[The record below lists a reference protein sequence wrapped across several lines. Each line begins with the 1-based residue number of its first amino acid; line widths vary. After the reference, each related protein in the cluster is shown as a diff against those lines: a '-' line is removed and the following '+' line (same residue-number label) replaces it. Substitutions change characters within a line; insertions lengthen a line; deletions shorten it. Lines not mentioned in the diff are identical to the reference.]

1 MASAPKRSSHPG
13 TGCCRPMPH
22 SPSSLR
28 ARLFAQAFAQDQNIP
43 SVFAAIFHAGEE
55 LAHEMNSQPAGFAL
69 VNVQSGIRLG
79 SFQRIEF
86 TSVIGHHRSKL
97 GINQAERDLDLM
109 FVLVVVT
116 VFENIRK
123 DFLEDEVHRR
133 KEIRR
138 ESFSFQNSRRRQF
151 DAFEFREIVSDPW
164 NVTGH
169 RERSLYKVQS
179 VLKSCCHQARACQP
193 AAAPMPLG
201 ANKLFETQAH
211 L

>member
-1 MASAPKRSSHPG
+1 MAEAVVASAPKRSSHPG

-133 KEIRR
+133 
-138 ESFSFQNSRRRQF
+138 QF